1 MIKGWSDAV
10 RIPRLG
16 TIALGEKDD
25 RGTPRAVDYFVVP
38 PEVQE
43 VYGPQP
49 RELDIVLPSD
59 DLEAVFPAYLK
70 RYGDQFGL
78 ICRGDGEIATV
89 NELYAKSSGMEYGI
103 ADRDGQ
109 FVDAATGEALAVEK
123 AGDKG
128 WVRIAC
134 PYKNCQHYI
143 NKKCREVAVLSVLLP
158 RVPGVLGA
166 YSIDTG
172 SFNSYINIRNS
183 LLILKQMLGR
193 ISFIPLKLKVRVQE
207 VHPEVNGKQIKRK
220 VPVMYIDMGDL
231 TLERVLQLARER
243 KLLAVAA
250 LPSGQREQIELEP
263 YNEDKKPEL
272 LYPEENG
279 DEVCE
284 VCEETAAE
292 GRPIQTPTVLVSPGG
307 TLGKGSEPREAKRRE
322 VEANEATED
331 ETASKTTSGTAE
343 KEAEE
348 RTDTAEQPGTCE
360 ETAAASGELK
370 ENTIVVTVQTPPRTA
385 SSQRGKWVFCR
396 VKLEDGRAAE
406 VWAVPDTPAVD
417 GLKGARTGD
426 KLLVTVQQEKN
437 GKYAVKA
444 AVPVIMSESEEDF
457 GFEDIFGGE
466 PF

>member
-10 RIPRLG
+10 RVPRLG

-25 RGTPRAVDYFVVP
+25 KGTPRAVDYFVVP

-43 VYGPQP
+43 VYGPHP

-103 ADRDGQ
+103 AHRDGQ
-109 FVDAATGEALAVEK
+109 FVDAATGEVLAVEK

-207 VHPEVNGKQIKRK
+207 VHPEVNGRQIKRK
-220 VPVMYIDMGDL
+220 VPIMYIDMGDL

-243 KLLAVAA
+243 KLLTVASLPA
-250 LPSGQREQIELEP
+250 LGGVELEP
-263 YNEDKKPEL
+263 YDEDRKPEL
-272 LYPEENG
+272 LYVEEG
-279 DEVCE
+279 ASDAMDAPKVQAARE
-284 VCEETAAE
+284 EETPGEKPAE
-292 GRPIQTPTVLVSPGG
+292 GP
-307 TLGKGSEPREAKRRE
+307 
-322 VEANEATED
+322 
-331 ETASKTTSGTAE
+331 AE
-343 KEAEE
+343 KPAGEPEHKEAGSGQKDVIVEQE
-348 RTDTAEQPGTCE
+348 QKQGGSATVTLLSVPKTVNTPRGVTAY
-360 ETAAASGELK
+360 
-370 ENTIVVTVQTPPRTA
+370 
-385 SSQRGKWVFCR
+385 CR
-396 VKLEDGRAAE
+396 AVLDDGNQVE
-406 VWAVPDTPAVD
+406 VWAVPGSPAVD
-417 GLKGARTGD
+417 TLAKAQKGD
-426 KLLVTVQQEKN
+426 KFLVTVQGVKN
-437 GKYAVKA
+437 GKFAIVA
-444 AVPVIMSESEEDF
+444 AIPVTDVHEEEDIGEEDF
-457 GFEDIFGGE
+457 GFDGLF
-466 PF
+466 